1 MLDRKIRVGAVSYL
15 NTKPLLYGIENSS
28 VIREITLTTE
38 YPAKIADMLLSDQI
52 DIGLVPVA
60 IIPKMKEYHIN
71 TRFCIGSNGPVAS
84 VCLFSEL
91 PLSDIHTVLL
101 DYESKTSVA
110 LVEILLK
117 NYWKLTPKFEPAG
130 PDFISRIKGGTA
142 AVVIGDRALQLRT
155 VIAHVFDLGEAW
167 KQMTGLPFV
176 YAAWVSN
183 KMLDPGWVDR
193 FDRANAFGLQNI
205 QKVLEDSFS
214 SAIDLQVY
222 FRDYLSYDLNEE
234 KKKGMDLFLKMLADK
249 Q

>member
-1 MLDRKIRVGAVSYL
+1 MSYL

-183 KMLDPGWVDR
+183 KVLDPEWVDR
-193 FDRANAFGLQNI
+193 FDQANAFGLQNI

-214 SAIDLQVY
+214 SVIDLQAY